1 MDPGHYALL
10 LLAVGLAVL
19 VVEVFVP
26 SGGLLAALS
35 MCCLAGSLFCAVWE
49 WWGENMLAFWAYI
62 GCTAVLI
69 PATLGGSFYMLPRTE
84 FGRRLLQEAPT
95 PEETASFTEERAA
108 LAAAVGRRGK
118 TLTLHNPG
126 GLVEVDGARFHAEAR
141 GPMLDAGEP
150 IEVVGTRG
158 NRLLVRYAKD
168 DVPPILQEI
177 DDAPPAG
184 TPPGEPR
191 RAENPVPPVIDP
203 DPDRPGGHIDAHA
216 PVGYAH
222 ESPPEKSPP
231 TDLEEVS
238 SPDDMTSGDA
248 KRPGTAATK
257 DQAVSNRNDEVADPF
272 AADAEREGIK

>member
-19 VVEVFVP
+19 VIEVFVP

-35 MCCLAGSLFCAVWE
+35 MCCLGGSLFCAVWE
-49 WWGENMLAFWAYI
+49 WWGENMLAFWAYV

-108 LAAAVGRRGK
+108 LAAAIGRRGK

-126 GLVEVDGARFHAEAR
+126 GLVEVDGARFHSEAR

-158 NRLLVRYAKD
+158 NRLLVRYAKEE
-168 DVPPILQEI
+168 VPPALRDVEGP
-177 DDAPPAG
+177 AAG

-191 RAENPVPPVIDP
+191 EAENPVDPVIDP
-203 DPDRPGGHIDAHA
+203 DPGRPGGRLDADA

-222 ESPPEKSPP
+222 ESPPPKPPP
-231 TDLEEVS
+231 TDLEEAS
-238 SPDDMTSGDA
+238 SPEDMTSA
-248 KRPGTAATK
+248 KDMTAAKTDDGRESRK
-257 DQAVSNRNDEVADPF
+257 EEPEEIADPF